1 MENEVLNVD
10 DVIETDAAEHIKVI
24 KAKSKE
30 RIVNLIIHLTNYQLK
45 STLSIDSRNVLEVFI
60 IFLSIQ
66 SKKREVIA
74 FLDELKS
81 LFESADFDIDT
92 DLTLIRKKKQGEDQ
106 KYSTPYTLL
115 ELDYNTEDVVERL
128 KELTVAEYSETK
140 IDKDDLNPP
149 LLFVFGK
156 DINSKLVYVKLKI
169 KGDQQRHVL
178 CVSFHYAKEKMTF
191 PYA

>member
-1 MENEVLNVD
+1 MEVV
-10 DVIETDAAEHIKVI
+10 
-24 KAKSKE
+24 S
-30 RIVNLIIHLTNYQLK
+30 
-45 STLSIDSRNVLEVFI
+45 

-66 SKKREVIA
+66 SKKKEVVA
-74 FLDELKS
+74 FLDELK
-81 LFESADFDIDT
+81 LLLENADFDIDT
-92 DLTLIRKKKQGEDQ
+92 DFKLIRKKKLGEEQ

-115 ELDYNTEDVVERL
+115 DLDYDTEDVVERL
-128 KELTVAEYSETK
+128 KELTVEEYSETK

-169 KGDQQRHVL
+169 KGEQQRHVL

>member
-1 MENEVLNVD
+1 MV
-10 DVIETDAAEHIKVI
+10 
-24 KAKSKE
+24 
-30 RIVNLIIHLTNYQLK
+30 
-45 STLSIDSRNVLEVFI
+45 I

-66 SKKREVIA
+66 SKKKDVVA

-81 LFESADFDIDT
+81 LLENADFNKDT
-92 DLTLIRKKKQGEDQ
+92 DLKLIRKKKQGEDQ

-115 ELDYNTEDVVERL
+115 DLDYDTEDVLKRL
-128 KELTVAEYSETK
+128 KELAVEEYSETK

-156 DINSKLVYVKLKI
+156 DINNKLVYVKLKI
-169 KGDQQRHVL
+169 KGEAQRHVL

-191 PYA
+191 PYT